1 MQKYVARR
9 LLLFIPTL
17 LGASLIIFTVMRIL
31 PGDVALSIV
40 AGDEVSASSLRAV
53 EGIRKELGLNDHLAV
68 QYAKWMWSMVNG
80 EFGGQSIFDREPL
93 SEIVLR
99 RLPPTIQLTIL
110 TIIVSWFISVPF
122 GVAAAVFQNHMPDYS
137 VRVMAVLGH
146 SLPNFWVGL
155 MVILGLL
162 LVFRWTPP
170 LYYFNIWE
178 DPLAHLQKTIWPALI
193 LSWGYSASL
202 TRITRSSLLEVLRQD
217 YVRTARSKGLT
228 ERVVVIRHALRNAL
242 IPVVTIGGLQLAG
255 LISGT
260 VILEAIFGIPGIG
273 QGIVNAATLRD
284 YPVIQSLTVL
294 VVLFMVALN
303 LLVDIFY
310 AFVDPRIRYS

>member
-1 MQKYVARR
+1 MQQYLARR
-9 LLLFIPTL
+9 LLLFIPTM
-17 LGASLIIFTVMRIL
+17 LGASLIIFAVMRIL

-40 AGDEVSASSLRAV
+40 AGDQVSAGSLKAV
-53 EGIRKELGLNDHLAV
+53 EGIRKELGLNEPLV
-68 QYAKWMWSMVNG
+68 IQYGKWIWSMVNG

-93 SEIVLR
+93 TEIIQR
-99 RLPPTIQLTIL
+99 RLPPTLQLTML
-110 TIIVSWFISVPF
+110 TIFVSWFISVPF
-122 GVAAAVFQNHMPDYS
+122 GVAAAVFQNRMPDYS

-146 SLPNFWVGL
+146 SLPNFWVAL

-170 LYYFNIWE
+170 LYYFNLWE
-178 DPLAHLQKTIWPALI
+178 DPAAHLQKTIFPALV
-193 LSWGYSASL
+193 LAWGYSASL

-228 ERVVVIRHALRNAL
+228 ERVVILRHALRNAF
-242 IPVVTIGGLQLAG
+242 IPVMTLGGLQLAG

-260 VILEAIFGIPGIG
+260 VILESIFGIPGIG
-273 QGIVNAATLRD
+273 QGIVDAATLRD

-294 VVLFMVALN
+294 VVLFMLILN
-303 LLVDIFY
+303 LLVDLFY
-310 AFVDPRIRYS
+310 VFADPRIRYS

>member
-1 MQKYVARR
+1 MQQYLTRR

-17 LGASLIIFTVMRIL
+17 VGASLVIFVIMRIL

-40 AGDEVSASSLRAV
+40 AGDEVSASSLLAV
-53 EGIRKELGLNDHLAV
+53 EGIRKELGLNDPLPV
-68 QYAKWMWSMVNG
+68 QYGKWMWSMVNG
-80 EFGGQSIFDREPL
+80 EFGGESIFDREPL
-93 SEIVLR
+93 REIVLR
-99 RLPPTIQLTIL
+99 RLAPTLQLTML
-110 TIIVSWFISVPF
+110 TIFISWLISVPF
-122 GVAAAVFQNHMPDYS
+122 GVTAAVFQNRMPDYL
-137 VRVMAVLGH
+137 VRVVAVLGH

-155 MVILGLL
+155 LVILGLL

-170 LYYFNIWE
+170 LYYFNVWE
-178 DPLAHLQKTIWPALI
+178 DPWAHFQKTIWAALV
-193 LSWGYSASL
+193 LAWGYSASL

-228 ERVVVIRHALRNAL
+228 ERAVILRHALRNAF

-260 VILEAIFGIPGIG
+260 VILESIFGIPGIG
-273 QGIVNAATLRD
+273 QGIVSAATLRD

-294 VVLFMVALN
+294 VVLFMLILN
-303 LLVDIFY
+303 LVVDLCY